1 MASQHP
7 EQPAHGEPGD
17 TPSLLREQQRGGWM
31 LPTTPCQH
39 PKTLHAPT
47 LGTCN
52 QTPWRQADA
61 KPSFAP
67 CPSPPGQPDPTDTC
81 LRREQTLPFV
91 LLFKGSELTFSAQMA
106 RGGRE
111 QPAAMGCIEGTT
123 SRDALW
129 LLSPHQTSARII
141 TDSLF
146 PPSI

>member
-1 MASQHP
+1 MSNCP
-7 EQPAHGEPGD
+7 
-17 TPSLLREQQRGGWM
+17 EQQRGRWM
-31 LPTTPCQH
+31 LPTTPCQY
-39 PKTLHAPT
+39 PKTLHAPS